1 MPNFEITDVNVVYAT
16 PPFAYAT
23 VQCDYEEVLS
33 GGHEIEHNV
42 SVKVR
47 IDLPADAT
55 VEDLHQAFLDEAVR
69 VLGLAA
75 ADLAG
80 KNAREL
86 SAASH
91 AIFDPEAA

>member
-16 PPFAYAT
+16 PAFAYAT
-23 VQCDYEEVLS
+23 VHCDYEETLS
-33 GGHEIEHNV
+33 GGHEVEQNV

-47 IDLPADAT
+47 VGLPDDAT

-75 ADLAG
+75 VDLEG
-80 KNAREL
+80 KSAREL

-91 AIFDPEAA
+91 AIFDPEAP